1 LSSGRIFRE
10 ADPDDAP
17 VSDGSRNSNWHV
29 GWMDGPGAVRGLRRE
44 GGAVSDI
51 NRNRLDERG
60 SAVMNAHPMGEPAER
75 VIDTGD
81 QTIAALRHITAEQ
94 LRHLGTRQ
102 VVYLRSGI
110 RDGEHAFAVY
120 GADGIPLVVV
130 DDVDTA
136 VAMAAERGFGFVAVH

>member
-1 LSSGRIFRE
+1 
-10 ADPDDAP
+10 
-17 VSDGSRNSNWHV
+17 
-29 GWMDGPGAVRGLRRE
+29 
-44 GGAVSDI
+44 
-51 NRNRLDERG
+51 
-60 SAVMNAHPMGEPAER
+60 MNAHPMGEPAKR
-75 VIDTGD
+75 VIETGD

-102 VVYLRSGI
+102 VVYLRSAI